1 MYHYWWALIVL
12 PMLLGT
18 TIGILI
24 YRNQDSPSVRI
35 LQLLSVTLPWLMLWE
50 LEKLGIV
57 NDKMPYI
64 YWACMPMAVYMLSL
78 VLAGVVL
85 YYSTTIITRRQTAA
99 RLGEK
104 INDLEL
110 KIAERQGEESRTMPE
125 MVSLIEYA
133 RKLNHQAIESLD
145 RLIQSGNQGAYLI
158 LKELMSELLEKGKP
172 NEIETFDVMTCLTDK
187 INGVAILSYLLEF
200 SKRNNSPD

>member
-1 MYHYWWALIVL
+1 
-12 PMLLGT
+12 MLLGT